1 MDKAAGAAH
10 EAKGALKEDV
20 GRATGNP
27 RLESEGKSEKVSG
40 NIKKN
45 SNY

>member
-1 MDKAAGAAH
+1 
-10 EAKGALKEDV
+10 LKEDL
-20 GRATGNP
+20 GRGTGNP
-27 RLESEGKSEKVSG
+27 RLESEGRDEKVSG